1 MRKVL
6 FVCMILCFILC
17 GCQNKE
23 NPDALEYQDE
33 LSKAQEITVVSEDT
47 SNVTKTITK
56 DKDLK
61 KFVNTL
67 DLEHWRLGELPDDAK
82 KTGTFGFSQEQ
93 TIKFGE
99 TKPDEKLYDVCEIT
113 TYDQPYIDLEM
124 GDIHM
129 VFQITEETLDDL
141 NDYF

>member
-1 MRKVL
+1 MRKIL
-6 FVCMILCFILC
+6 FILAVLCFLMC
-17 GCQNKE
+17 GCQKNE
-23 NPDALEYQDE
+23 NSDASEYQDE

-47 SNVTKTITK
+47 SKITRTITK

-61 KFVNTL
+61 KFVNAL
-67 DLEHWRLGELPDDAK
+67 DLEHWKLGELPDDAK
-82 KTGTFGFSQEQ
+82 KTGTFGFSQEE

-113 TYDQPYIDLEM
+113 IYDQPYIDLEM

-129 VFQITEETLDDL
+129 VFQITEQTANDL